1 MKDRVLKFMK
11 ESGYFVFLFPVIM
24 VYVFCPVMFSSP
36 ISGEMEF
43 AIEMAVFM
51 MATWWIVAY
60 YDGKLKTAAVWLVRY
75 FYMLLPIWIVY
86 YVIYMNTDWGF
97 VPLYNLVQALFIN
110 TVMGT
115 AAFCIKKIF
124 RETMVVFVFLLI
136 VYIFLV
142 APPELT
148 WRLGG

>member
-1 MKDRVLKFMK
+1 MKDRVLKLMK

-24 VYVFCPVMFSSP
+24 VYVFCPVMFSAK
-36 ISGEMEF
+36 ISDEVEF

-60 YDGKLKTAAVWLVRY
+60 YDGKFKTAVIWLVRY
-75 FYMLLPIWIVY
+75 LYMLLPIWIVY
-86 YVIYMNTDWGF
+86 YVIYMNSKWGYVLLVF
-97 VPLYNLVQALFIN
+97 PVQALLIN
-110 TVMGT
+110 TIMGT

-124 RETMVVFVFLLI
+124 KETMVVFVFLLI
-136 VYIFLV
+136 AYIFIM